1 MLKEGKTVKK
11 LLTLAVVMLG
21 VLSGCNS
28 TDSNGHNTTLSQKML
43 RPVIAHEC
51 QSELTKSKV
60 WKASSLFLAAE
71 TQNQIKDQACTCVS
85 QHALDD
91 VATSQI
97 LKATVSETAKKE
109 LVRQAVVNSLSG
121 CLQDTLQTL

>member
-1 MLKEGKTVKK
+1 MKK
-11 LLTLAVVMLG
+11 LLTCAVVMLG
-21 VLSGCNS
+21 ILSGCHS
-28 TDSNGHNTTLSQKML
+28 TESNGHNKTLSQKML

-51 QSELTKSKV
+51 QSELTKSRV
-60 WKASSLFLAAE
+60 WKASSLFLAKD
-71 TQNQIKDQACTCVS
+71 TQTQIKDQACACVS
-85 QHALDD
+85 EHALDD

-97 LKATVSETAKKE
+97 LKATVSETAKNE